1 MKSNQFFSGIA
12 LVGLAASVTAGSMY
26 VSLSASSHQETPVGG
41 GDIVPKAENPTT
53 AETVVEDVAKSIK
66 QPLAPEQVIHSR
78 SHDVVLDA
86 SGAFSGKLS
95 ALTSGTKAASG
106 ITVKV
111 IQEGSETGKATTD
124 EKGNFLISGLR
135 PGVAGLLAYSDSSFM
150 LYGINLV
157 ESDEKHPATN
167 EIDVDSAIVSGSDL
181 SVVRQLISAKLP
193 KAELRFDQA
202 AGDEDQKFPL
212 GEGDVSTSVVGH
224 QVQLQKDGRLRGAIN
239 LLDER
244 TGRIREVLD
253 LTIYFVREGKLVGKA
268 EVENSGEFL
277 VAGLVPGG
285 HSVVGVGK
293 DGTFALGIEIIGAEQ
308 EVASFG
314 LSPYRT
320 VAVMASLEM
329 SVAPANAGNFNSTN
343 AGALTGG
350 SVAPGAVP
358 PGATPPGA
366 TPPGAPGAGGGA
378 GSGAGGAGAGGAGAG
393 GFGAL
398 LGGAIGAG
406 AGYLAGQNDSPAS
419 PGN

>member
-26 VSLSASSHQETPVGG
+26 VSVSASSQQETPVGAEG
-41 GDIVPKAENPTT
+41 VAPQAGDPISAQ
-53 AETVVEDVAKSIK
+53 AVVEEVAKSIN
-66 QPLAPEQVIHSR
+66 QPLAPEEVIHSR
-78 SHDVVLDA
+78 SHDVLLDA

-95 ALTSGTKAASG
+95 AITSGAESNVASG

-111 IQEGSETGKATTD
+111 VQEGAEAGRATTD
-124 EKGNFLISGLR
+124 EQGNFQISGLK
-135 PGVAGLLAYSDSSFM
+135 PGVVALLAYGDNSFL

-157 ESDEKHPATN
+157 ASDEKHPATN
-167 EIDVDSAIVSGSDL
+167 EIDVASAVVSGPDL
-181 SVVRQLISAKLP
+181 GIVRQLISAKLP
-193 KAELRFDQA
+193 KADLRFDQA
-202 AGDEDQKFPL
+202 TGDEDQKFPL

-224 QVQLQKDGRLRGAIN
+224 MVQLQKDGRLRGVIN

-244 TGRIREVLD
+244 TGRVREVLD
-253 LTIYFVREGKLVGKA
+253 LTIYFIQEGKIVGKA
-268 EVENSGEFL
+268 EVENNGEFL
-277 VAGLVPGG
+277 VAGLVPGA

-314 LSPYRT
+314 SSRYRT

-329 SVAPANAGNFNSTN
+329 SLAPANAGNFNSTN

-350 SVAPGAVP
+350 SVAPGA
-358 PGATPPGA
+358 TPPGA
-366 TPPGAPGAGGGA
+366 TPPGANPPGTPGSAAGGAGGGA
-378 GSGAGGAGAGGAGAG
+378 GGGGGG
-393 GFGAL
+393 GLGAL
-398 LGGAIGAG
+398 LAGGAIGAG
-406 AGYLAGQNDSPAS
+406 IGYLAGQNDGPSS

>member
-26 VSLSASSHQETPVGG
+26 VSLSASSQQETPVGG
-41 GDIVPKAENPTT
+41 GDVVPEAEKPTT
-53 AETVVEDVAKSIK
+53 AETVVEAVAKSIN

-95 ALTSGTKAASG
+95 AFTSGSESDAASG

-111 IQEGSETGKATTD
+111 IQDGSETGKATTD
-124 EKGNFLISGLR
+124 EQGNFQISGLK
-135 PGVAGLLAYSDSSFM
+135 PGVAALLAYGDNSFM
-150 LYGINLV
+150 LSGINLV
-157 ESDEKHPATN
+157 EADEKHHATN
-167 EIDVDSAIVSGSDL
+167 EIDVDSVVVSGSDL

-193 KAELRFDQA
+193 KADLRFDQA
-202 AGDEDQKFPL
+202 ASDEDQKFPL
-212 GEGDVSTSVVGH
+212 GEGDVSTSIVGH
-224 QVQLQKDGRLRGAIN
+224 RVQLQKDGRFRGVIS

-253 LTIYFVREGKLVGKA
+253 LTIYFVQEGKVVGKT
-268 EVENSGEFL
+268 EVENNGEFL
-277 VAGLVPGG
+277 VAGLVPGY

-308 EVASFG
+308 EVASVG
-314 LSPYRT
+314 SSQYRT

-343 AGALTGG
+343 AAGLTGG
-350 SVAPGAVP
+350 SVAPGTA
-358 PGATPPGA
+358 
-366 TPPGAPGAGGGA
+366 PPGAPPGAGGGGAGGGA
-378 GSGAGGAGAGGAGAG
+378 GGGGGGAGGAGGGGL
-393 GFGAL
+393 GAL

>member
-1 MKSNQFFSGIA
+1 M
-12 LVGLAASVTAGSMY
+12 
-26 VSLSASSHQETPVGG
+26 
-41 GDIVPKAENPTT
+41 
-53 AETVVEDVAKSIK
+53 
-66 QPLAPEQVIHSR
+66 IHSR

-95 ALTSGTKAASG
+95 AFTSGSESGAASG

-111 IQEGSETGKATTD
+111 IQDGAETGKATTD
-124 EKGNFLISGLR
+124 EKGNFQIIGLK
-135 PGVAGLLAYSDSSFM
+135 PGVAALLAYGDNSFM
-150 LYGINLV
+150 LSGINLV
-157 ESDEKHPATN
+157 EADEKHSVTN
-167 EIDVDSAIVSGSDL
+167 EIDVDSAVVSGSDL

-193 KAELRFDQA
+193 KAELRFNQP

-224 QVQLQKDGRLRGAIN
+224 RVQLQKDGRLRGVIN

-253 LTIYFVREGKLVGKA
+253 LTIYFVQEGKVVGKT
-268 EVENSGEFL
+268 EVENNGEFL
-277 VAGLVPGG
+277 VAGLVPGY

-293 DGTFALGIEIIGAEQ
+293 DGTFALGIEIIGADQ
-308 EVASFG
+308 EVANFG
-314 LSPYRT
+314 SSQYRT

-350 SVAPGAVP
+350 SVAPGA
-358 PGATPPGA
+358 TPPG
-366 TPPGAPGAGGGA
+366 TPPGAPGAGGG
-378 GSGAGGAGAGGAGAG
+378 GAGGGAGGGGAG
-393 GFGAL
+393 GGGGGGLGAL

>member
-26 VSLSASSHQETPVGG
+26 VSVSASSQQETPVGAEG
-41 GDIVPKAENPTT
+41 VAPQAGDPISAE
-53 AETVVEDVAKSIK
+53 AVVEEVAKSIN
-66 QPLAPEQVIHSR
+66 QPLAPEEVIHSR
-78 SHDVVLDA
+78 SHDVLLDA

-95 ALTSGTKAASG
+95 AITSGAESNVASG

-111 IQEGSETGKATTD
+111 VQEGAEAGRATTD
-124 EKGNFLISGLR
+124 EDGNFEISGLK
-135 PGVAGLLAYSDSSFM
+135 PGVAALLAYGDNSFL

-157 ESDEKHPATN
+157 ASDEKHPATN
-167 EIDVDSAIVSGSDL
+167 EIDVASAVVSGPDL
-181 SVVRQLISAKLP
+181 GIVRQLISAKLP
-193 KAELRFDQA
+193 KADLRFDQA
-202 AGDEDQKFPL
+202 TSDEDQKFPL

-224 QVQLQKDGRLRGAIN
+224 MVQLQKDGRLRGVIN

-244 TGRIREVLD
+244 TGRVREVLD
-253 LTIYFVREGKLVGKA
+253 LTIYFIQEGKIVGKA
-268 EVENSGEFL
+268 EVENNGEFL
-277 VAGLVPGG
+277 VAGLVPGA

-314 LSPYRT
+314 SSRYRT

-329 SVAPANAGNFNSTN
+329 SLAPANAGNFNSTN

-350 SVAPGAVP
+350 SVAPGA
-358 PGATPPGA
+358 TPPGA
-366 TPPGAPGAGGGA
+366 TPPGANPPGAPGSAAGGAGGGA
-378 GSGAGGAGAGGAGAG
+378 GGGGGG
-393 GFGAL
+393 GGLGAL
-398 LGGAIGAG
+398 LVGGAIGAG
-406 AGYLAGQNDSPAS
+406 IGYLAGQNDGPAS